1 MAGVGPATAVVQC
14 IEPETEV
21 TMATTTRRSV
31 LQTAAA
37 ATTLLA
43 TPFMRGAHAAGKLS
57 VGFWDHWVPGAN
69 EPLEKLCREWA
80 EKEKVELKTDFI
92 TSNGD
97 KDLLTVAAESQSK
110 SGHDIL
116 SFTAWYAPGQAEN
129 LEPVD
134 DVMAELIRQH
144 GAVSAGAE
152 YLGKQDGHWV
162 AVPTSFGSTLSPP
175 CARIDLM
182 RQIVGLDVT
191 KMYPAGAPPD
201 SELEAA
207 WTWDF
212 FSQAAARCFKAG
224 YPFGMPLSTTSDAVQ
239 WVGAFFNS
247 YGAQLVDAKGEI
259 TVNSDAIRTVLE
271 WFKKTVPF
279 FPPSVFSWD
288 DSSNNKALISGQS
301 ALIFNAPSAWAV
313 AKRDAPK
320 VAEQLWTFP
329 APKGPKGRHIS
340 GRYRYWGIWN
350 FSANKSAAKS
360 LLLYLSTREAIGK
373 LLEAGQGFDVP
384 PFEKLDSPV
393 WADAEPPKGTL
404 YNFPPRGEVIVS
416 VAGSPAP
423 ARIGVQLYAQGT
435 MCKMIAQ
442 CTQQGKSIDEAITFG
457 ERELEGYMRT

>member
-1 MAGVGPATAVVQC
+1 MA
-14 IEPETEV
+14 
-21 TMATTTRRSV
+21 MMTRRAM
-31 LQTAAA
+31 LQTTAL

-43 TPFMRGAHAAGKLS
+43 APYVRAAGTAGKLS

-69 EPLEKLCREWA
+69 EPLERLCRTWA
-80 EKEKVELKTDFI
+80 DKEKVDLKLDFI

-97 KDLLTVAAESQSK
+97 KDLLTVAAEAQAK
-110 SGHDIL
+110 TGHDIQ

-134 DVMAELIRQH
+134 DVMAALIEQH
-144 GAVSAGAE
+144 GMVSASAA
-152 YLGKQDGHWV
+152 YLGRQGGRWC

-201 SELEAA
+201 KELEAA

-212 FSQAAARCFKAG
+212 FSQAAEKCHRAG
-224 YPFGMPLSTTSDAVQ
+224 YPFGMPMSTCSDAVQ
-239 WVGAFFNS
+239 WTGAMFNS
-247 YGAQLVDAKGEI
+247 YGAQLVDAEGQI
-259 TVNSDAIRTVLE
+259 TVNNDATRIVLE

-279 FPPSVFSWD
+279 FPASVFSWD
-288 DSSNNKALISGQS
+288 DASNNKALISGQS

-313 AKRDAPK
+313 AKRDAPN

-360 LLLYLSTREAIGK
+360 LLLYLSTREAILQ
-373 LLEAGQGFDVP
+373 LLDAGQGFDVP
-384 PFEKLDSPV
+384 PFEKLANSPV
-393 WADAEPPKGTL
+393 WAEAEPPKGTL

-423 ARIGVQLYAQGT
+423 ARIGVQMYSQGI

-442 CTQQGKSIDEAITFG
+442 CTQQGKSIDEAIAFC

>member
-1 MAGVGPATAVVQC
+1 
-14 IEPETEV
+14 
-21 TMATTTRRSV
+21 MATTTRRTV
-31 LQTAAA
+31 LRTAAA

-43 TPFMRGAHAAGKLS
+43 TPFVRGAHAAGRLA

-80 EKEKVELKTDFI
+80 EKEKADLKIDFI

-97 KDLLTVAAESQSK
+97 KDLLTVAAEAQAK
-110 SGHDIL
+110 TGHDIL

-134 DVMAELIRQH
+134 DVMAALIQQH
-144 GAVSAGAE
+144 GQVSPGAE

-162 AVPTSFGSTLSPP
+162 ALPTSFGSTLSPP

-182 RQIVGLDVT
+182 KQIAGLDIT

-201 SELEAA
+201 QELTAQ
-207 WTWDF
+207 WTWEF
-212 FSQAAARCFKAG
+212 FSQAAEKCFKAG
-224 YPFGMPLSTTSDAVQ
+224 YPFGMPISTCSDAVQ
-239 WVGAFFNS
+239 FAGAVFNS
-247 YGAQLVDAKGEI
+247 YGAQLVDAKGDI
-259 TVNSDAIRTVLE
+259 TVKSDAVRTVLE

-279 FPPSVFSWD
+279 FPESVFAWD
-288 DSSNNKALISGQS
+288 DASNNKALISGQS

-320 VAEQLWTFP
+320 IAEQLWTFP

-340 GRYRYWGIWN
+340 GRYRYWGLWN
-350 FSANKSAAKS
+350 FSANKTAAKS
-360 LLLYLSTREAIGK
+360 LLLHLSTRESIAK
-373 LLEAGQGFDVP
+373 LLVAGQGFDVP
-384 PFEKLDSPV
+384 PFDSLAAASTV

-404 YNFPPRGEVIVS
+404 YNFPPRGDVIVS
-416 VAGSPAP
+416 VAGYPAP
-423 ARIGVQLYAQGT
+423 ARIGVQMYAQGT

-442 CTQQGKSIDEAITFG
+442 CTQQGKSIDEAIAFG
-457 ERELEGYMRT
+457 EREVEGYMRT

>member
-1 MAGVGPATAVVQC
+1 MG
-14 IEPETEV
+14 
-21 TMATTTRRSV
+21 TTTRRTV
-31 LQTAAA
+31 LRTAAL
-37 ATTLLA
+37 ATTILA
-43 TPFMRGAHAAGKLS
+43 TPFVRGARGAGKLS

-69 EPLEKLCREWA
+69 EPLENLCREWA
-80 EKEKVELKTDFI
+80 EKEKIELKTDFI

-134 DVMAELIRQH
+134 DLMAVLIQQH

-162 AVPTSFGSTLSPP
+162 AVPTSYGSTLSPP
-175 CARIDLM
+175 CGRIDLLK
-182 RQIVGLDVT
+182 QIVGLDVT

-201 SELEAA
+201 KELTAA
-207 WTWDF
+207 WNWDF
-212 FSQAAARCFKAG
+212 FAQAAEKCHKAG
-224 YPFGMPLSTTSDAVQ
+224 FPFGMPMSTTSDAVQ
-239 WVGAFFNS
+239 WVGSIFNS
-247 YGAQLVDAKGEI
+247 HGAQLVDAKGNI
-259 TVNSDAIRTVLE
+259 TVRSDAIRTVLE
-271 WFKKTVPF
+271 WFKRTVPF
-279 FPPSVFSWD
+279 FPPSVYAWD
-288 DSSNNKALISGQS
+288 DASNNKALISGQS

-329 APKGPKGRHIS
+329 SPIGPKGRHVS

-350 FSANKSAAKS
+350 FSANKPAAKS
-360 LLLYLSTREAIGK
+360 LLLYLSTKEAIAK
-373 LLEAGQGFDVP
+373 LLQGGQGFDVP
-384 PFEKLDSPV
+384 PFDKIDSPV
-393 WADAEPPKGTL
+393 WAEAEPPKGTL

-416 VAGSPAP
+416 VAGYPAP
-423 ARIGVQLYAQGT
+423 ARIGVQMYSQGT

-442 CTQQGKSIDEAITFG
+442 CTQQGRSIEEAIAFG
-457 ERELEGYMRT
+457 EREIEGYMRT

>member
-1 MAGVGPATAVVQC
+1 MT
-14 IEPETEV
+14 
-21 TMATTTRRSV
+21 TTTRRTV
-31 LQTAAA
+31 LQTAAL

-43 TPFMRGAHAAGKLS
+43 TPFVRSAHAAGKLS

-97 KDLLTVAAESQSK
+97 KDLLTVAAEAQSK

-134 DVMAELIRQH
+134 DVMAALTRQH
-144 GAVSAGAE
+144 GAVNAGAE

-212 FSQAAARCFKAG
+212 FSQAAAKCFKAG

-404 YNFPPRGEVIVS
+404 YNFPPRGEVIE
-416 VAGSPAP
+416 
-423 ARIGVQLYAQGT
+423 LYAQGT